1 MNQNNS
7 IFRLPEVKSFICDL
21 EKKLISA
28 TRPAVEII
36 LDDFDL
42 QKILNVSK
50 RYLASLREQGLI
62 EYSQPIA
69 NGKVFYT
76 YQGVLNFIAS
86 GKVPTI
92 EHKRK
97 F

>member
-1 MNQNNS
+1 MQTNNS
-7 IFRLPEVKSFICDL
+7 IFRLPEIKNFIGEL

-36 LDDFDL
+36 LDDVDL

-76 YQGVLNFIAS
+76 YQAVLNFISS

-92 EHKRK
+92 EQKRK